1 MKVLQ
6 CILIIYYNGRFN
18 FELCNSYTF
27 LVLHIIISNI
37 FLVYVSGLVLKKV
50 VSKHL
55 ASPHKQY
62 LNSRVVYPVEDSQRK
77 NIKL

>member
-1 MKVLQ
+1 MGGL
-6 CILIIYYNGRFN
+6 ILSCVYN
-18 FELCNSYTF
+18 TF
-27 LVLHIIISNI
+27 LVLHIIFINI

-55 ASPHKQY
+55 PSPHKQF

-77 NIKL
+77 NIETVNE